1 MRTSWAGQGWWRRFN
16 SFPPSHQYPVYQF
29 ATFETTGKL
38 EPKCIAQ
45 FFLAS
50 FFLPS
55 PAPILNLSTSP
66 LKSVFDLSQLSGS
79 INVHDGGTM
88 SFLKT
93 NHWWHSKIRLFC
105 RLGMHHF
112 SSVPSNNP
120 KTGCRES
127 QFYSLP
133 FRRAVASYY
142 HKSFQLAPNPFWLAQ
157 LITILL
163 QFEFP

>member
-1 MRTSWAGQGWWRRFN
+1 MSDQSSAIFITCTSWAGRGWWRRPN
-16 SFPPSHQYPVYQF
+16 SFPPSHQHPVYQF
-29 ATFETTGKL
+29 ATLETRREL

-66 LKSVFDLSQLSGS
+66 LKSVFDSSQLSGS

-93 NHWWHSKIRLFC
+93 NHASRSKICLLC
-105 RLGMHHF
+105 RLGMRHF
-112 SSVPSNNP
+112 SPVPSDNQS
-120 KTGCRES
+120 TGCKEN

-133 FRRAVASYY
+133 FGHAVASMYWPTC
-142 HKSFQLAPNPFWLAQ
+142 HFN
-157 LITILL
+157 
-163 QFEFP
+163 